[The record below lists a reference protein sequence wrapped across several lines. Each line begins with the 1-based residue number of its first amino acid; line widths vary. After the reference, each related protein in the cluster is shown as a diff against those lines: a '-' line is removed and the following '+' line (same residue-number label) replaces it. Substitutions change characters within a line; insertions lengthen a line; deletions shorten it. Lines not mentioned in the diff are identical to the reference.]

1 MRAISIDRA
10 LRLPLRLHGIQLGQP
25 VDVLLDAAEWRVVG
39 FELRCGDGSERFV
52 PFATVRVNPDELAVG
67 SALVLLE
74 ETAFYRRRA
83 RSFRSLLGMD
93 TGRGVLRDLLVE
105 PDGRVVELVVDDDG
119 TQRRIA
125 ATRERR
131 AA

>member
-1 MRAISIDRA
+1 MRAISVDRA

-39 FELRCGDGSERFV
+39 FEIRCGDGSERFV
-52 PFATVRVNPDELAVG
+52 PFATARVREDELAVG

-83 RSFRSLLGMD
+83 RSFRALVGTD
-93 TGRGVLRDLLVE
+93 TGRGVVRDLLVDR
-105 PDGRVVELVVDDDG
+105 DGTVVELVVDDDG
-119 TQRRIA
+119 AQRRIP
-125 ATRERR
+125 ATREPR